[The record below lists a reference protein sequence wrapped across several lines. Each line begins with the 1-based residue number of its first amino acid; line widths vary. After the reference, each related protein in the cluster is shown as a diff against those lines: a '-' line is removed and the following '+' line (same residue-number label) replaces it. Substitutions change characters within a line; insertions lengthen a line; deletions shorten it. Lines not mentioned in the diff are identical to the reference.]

1 MIATIFSSAFGWREA
16 ASGALGYTFSQA
28 LMAGFQRGMFSNEAG
43 MGSTPMPRRQ
53 PLPGPLTRPRK
64 ALCR

>member
-1 MIATIFSSAFGWREA
+1 MIATIVKSAFGWREV
-16 ASGALGYTFSQA
+16 ASRALGYTFSQA

-43 MGSTPMPRRQ
+43 MGSTPNAAAAASSWP
-53 PLPGPLTRPRK
+53 PHPPRK